1 MNIFGLFQLF
11 VLSYKKI
18 DLFTDIEVNK
28 SLILVS
34 NLRVP
39 KIDKM
44 MSKSL

>member
-44 MSKSL
+44 VSKSL